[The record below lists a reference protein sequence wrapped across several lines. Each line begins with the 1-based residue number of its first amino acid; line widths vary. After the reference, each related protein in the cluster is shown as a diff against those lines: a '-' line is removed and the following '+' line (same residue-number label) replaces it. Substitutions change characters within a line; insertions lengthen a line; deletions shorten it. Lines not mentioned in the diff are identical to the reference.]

1 MIFTSEKG
9 KLTAKKEINFKLEKD
24 LQTLVEENLSNIFDL
39 KFVAT
44 EFSIEGYRFD
54 TVAFDVETNSFVII
68 EYKRGKNESLVD
80 QGYAYLY
87 TLLDRKAEFVL
98 LYNEVF
104 GKAKGIKDFEWSQ
117 TRIMFVSPKFT
128 NYQKNAT
135 SFMDMPFELYEIK
148 QYEGGII
155 SVLEINTNKSVRVEH
170 SVAKTLANNEK
181 VDKVTKEI
189 VIYTEEK
196 LLEGGSD
203 LTKELYYVLKER
215 ILELGDIKVEPKKLY
230 IAFKGKSNICDIVIR
245 KGHIS
250 IYLNLKEGMLNDPQK
265 STRLVKDIG
274 HWGNGDYDTW
284 IDKEEQIDYLMT
296 LIRQSYK
303 VNG

>member
-9 KLTAKKEINFKLEKD
+9 KLVAQEEVNFKLEKD
-24 LQTLVEENLSNIFDL
+24 LQKLVENNLENIFDL

-44 EFSIEGYRFD
+44 EFAIEGYRFD
-54 TVAFDVETNSFVII
+54 TVAFDVEANSFVII

-98 LYNEVF
+98 LYNEVL
-104 GKAKGIKDFEWSQ
+104 GKAKGVKDFEWSQ

-128 NYQKNAT
+128 DYQKNAT
-135 SFMDMPFELYEIK
+135 AFMDMPFELYEVK
-148 QYEGGII
+148 QYEGGIV
-155 SVLEINTNKSVRVEH
+155 SVLEINTNKTVKIENSGV
-170 SVAKTLANNEK
+170 KTLAGNEK

-189 VIYTEEK
+189 VVYTEEK
-196 LLEGGSD
+196 LLENGSD
-203 LTKELYYVLKER
+203 LTRELYYTLKER

-230 IAFKGKSNICDIVIR
+230 IAFKGKSNICDIIIK
-245 KGHIS
+245 KGRIA
-250 IYLNLKEGMLNDPQK
+250 IFLNLKEGKLNDPQGV
-265 STRLVKDIG
+265 TRSVKDVG
-274 HWGNGDYDTW
+274 HWGNGDYLAW

-303 VNG
+303 INR